1 MGAPG
6 QWRASP
12 CRIDSGT
19 VVRGLI
25 GRPPLAD
32 DLRIRHERGGI
43 GKRVGP
49 EPRAVSLSE
58 KALTPTPSPRERRPE
73 GRVRGSGFE
82 NGNSP
87 SPEPLGVAAQ
97 PGGLGKLVTSR

>member
-6 QWRASP
+6 QWRAAP

-19 VVRGLI
+19 VVLGLT

-32 DLRIRHERGGI
+32 DPRIRHKPGGI

-49 EPRAVSLSE
+49 EP
-58 KALTPTPSPRERRPE
+58 
-73 GRVRGSGFE
+73 
-82 NGNSP
+82 
-87 SPEPLGVAAQ
+87 LGVAVAAQ
-97 PGGLGKLVTSR
+97 PGGLGKVMTSI